1 MFHLMRGK
9 PFFFL
14 SEMVIWHIFRRR
26 HTLLASCHRSLLRQ
40 KDMEE
45 QVNQIVERLVIPKE
59 WYELIL
65 AYYLNDKGM
74 SEFELEG

>member
-1 MFHLMRGK
+1 M
-9 PFFFL
+9 
-14 SEMVIWHIFRRR
+14 
-26 HTLLASCHRSLLRQ
+26 ASCHRSLLRQ